1 MYMLSLCVSFVLCF
15 CMHFGIIMSYIS
27 GIREVIFI
35 MFISGP
41 RYLSL
46 GNQKPVKEKEYY
58 QGVFQNKPI
67 IIDRQFREHRLTDD
81 ECKALC
87 DGEVIEIHNLHNKG
101 TAYGVRGMLREDLF
115 SRGCFEMPVYVFKA
129 TMPVLNKPDYDFSK
143 RHVVKTQDLSN
154 NQTVKPKDDES
165 DMRAVLAKEESDL
178 QQWAQQTLTEENT
191 VSHTAKSHTKKP
203 RLILHASSL
212 DEYSDEEDSKLAAR
226 VAASTDGLTPVV
238 PLYKTAED
246 LKVYVPVIAGMVYTK
261 NGITVVPDEDA
272 MREKYDVPDDI
283 IVFVPP
289 VDVSEPHTYSHTP
302 HTEVKDETALV
313 SEEPTVLEE
322 SFSLSE
328 DFVASELENAEF
340 MPTDIN
346 ERVNSDSQV
355 DDSQPSHTQ
364 ESQAEFATR
373 MCRMAEE
380 ELRNKT
386 YDEVIA
392 EARAY
397 ISDREYAEYE
407 PDYEEVDDEDDSN
420 KESSDDGE

>member
-1 MYMLSLCVSFVLCF
+1 MFT
-15 CMHFGIIMSYIS
+15 S
-27 GIREVIFI
+27 GT
-35 MFISGP
+35 
-41 RYLSL
+41 RYTSL
-46 GNQKPVKEKEYY
+46 GNQKSVKEKEYY

-67 IIDRQFREHRLTDD
+67 MIDRQFREHRLTDE

-87 DGEVIEIHNLHNKG
+87 NGEVIEIHNLHNKG

-129 TMPVLNKPDYDFSK
+129 MMPVLNKPDYDFSK
-143 RHVVKTQDLSN
+143 RHIVKTKDVVSN
-154 NQTVKPKDDES
+154 QPVKMKDEES
-165 DMRAVLAKEESDL
+165 DMRAALAKEESDL
-178 QQWAQQTLTEENT
+178 QQWTQQTMTEDDI

-226 VAASTDGLTPVV
+226 VAANADGLTPVV
-238 PLYKTAED
+238 PLYKTADD

-261 NGITVVPDEDA
+261 NGISVVPDEDA
-272 MREKYDVPDDI
+272 MREKYDVQDDI
-283 IVFVPP
+283 TIFVPT

-302 HTEVKDETALV
+302 HTEVKDETAVV
-313 SEEPTVLEE
+313 SEELTVLEE
-322 SFSLSE
+322 N
-328 DFVASELENAEF
+328 VASELKNDEF

-346 ERVNSDSQV
+346 ESVNSDSQV
-355 DDSQPSHTQ
+355 DDSQTSHTQ
-364 ESQAEFATR
+364 ESQTEFATR

-380 ELRNKT
+380 ELKNKT
-386 YDEVIA
+386 YEEVIA

-420 KESSDDGE
+420 KDGSNDDAE

>member
-1 MYMLSLCVSFVLCF
+1 
-15 CMHFGIIMSYIS
+15 
-27 GIREVIFI
+27 
-35 MFISGP
+35 MFISGT
-41 RYLSL
+41 RYTSL

-67 IIDRQFREHRLTDD
+67 MIDRQFREHRLTDE

-87 DGEVIEIHNLHNKG
+87 NGEVIEIHNLHNNG

-154 NQTVKPKDDES
+154 NQTVKPKDEES
-165 DMRAVLAKEESDL
+165 DMRDALAKEESDL
-178 QQWAQQTLTEENT
+178 QQWTQQAMTEDDI
-191 VSHTAKSHTKKP
+191 VSHIAKSHTKRP

-226 VAASTDGLTPVV
+226 VAANADGLTPVV

-261 NGITVVPDEDA
+261 NGISVVPDEDA
-272 MREKYDVPDDI
+272 MREKYDVQDDI
-283 IVFVPP
+283 AIYIPTVN
-289 VDVSEPHTYSHTP
+289 VSEPHTYSHTP
-302 HTEVKDETALV
+302 HTEIKDETAVV
-313 SEEPTVLEE
+313 SEELTISEE
-322 SFSLSE
+322 NVTSE
-328 DFVASELENAEF
+328 FENDEF

-346 ERVNSDSQV
+346 ESVNSDSQV
-355 DDSQPSHTQ
+355 DVSQTSHTQ
-364 ESQAEFATR
+364 ESRAEFATR
-373 MCRMAEE
+373 MCRMMEAD
-380 ELRNKT
+380 LRNKT
-386 YDEVIA
+386 YDEVVA

-407 PDYEEVDDEDDSN
+407 PDYEELDDEDDSN
-420 KESSDDGE
+420 KDGSNDDAE

>member
-1 MYMLSLCVSFVLCF
+1 MHSLCVSFVLCF

-67 IIDRQFREHRLTDD
+67 MIDRQFREHRLTDD
-81 ECKALC
+81 ECRALC
-87 DGEVIEIHNLHNKG
+87 NGEVIEIHNLHNNG

-129 TMPVLNKPDYDFSK
+129 TMSVLN
-143 RHVVKTQDLSN
+143 
-154 NQTVKPKDDES
+154 NQNVNTKDDES
-165 DMRAVLAKEESDL
+165 DMRDALAKEESDL
-178 QQWAQQTLTEENT
+178 QQWTQQAMAEDDV
-191 VSHTAKSHTKKP
+191 VSHIAKSHTKRP
-203 RLILHASSL
+203 RLILHESSL
-212 DEYSDEEDSKLAAR
+212 DEYSDDEDSKLAAR
-226 VAASTDGLTPVV
+226 VAANADGLTPVV
-238 PLYKTAED
+238 PIYKTAKD

-272 MREKYDVPDDI
+272 MREKYETSV
-283 IVFVPP
+283 VLKEP
-289 VDVSEPHTYSHTP
+289 VE
-302 HTEVKDETALV
+302 
-313 SEEPTVLEE
+313 SEEN
-322 SFSLSE
+322 
-328 DFVASELENAEF
+328 VASEWKDDEF
-340 MPTDIN
+340 IPTDIN
-346 ERVNSDSQV
+346 ESVNSDV
-355 DDSQPSHTQ
+355 WDYDSQTSHTQ
-364 ESQAEFATR
+364 ESQTEFATR
-373 MCRMAEE
+373 MCRMMEA

-386 YDEVIA
+386 YDEVVA
-392 EARAY
+392 EAKAY

-420 KESSDDGE
+420 KDGSNDDE

>member
-1 MYMLSLCVSFVLCF
+1 MFT
-15 CMHFGIIMSYIS
+15 S
-27 GIREVIFI
+27 GT
-35 MFISGP
+35 
-41 RYLSL
+41 RYTSL

-67 IIDRQFREHRLTDD
+67 MIDRQFREHRLTDE

-143 RHVVKTQDLSN
+143 RHIVKTQDAVSN
-154 NQTVKPKDDES
+154 QPVKTKDEES
-165 DMRAVLAKEESDL
+165 DMRAALAKEESDL
-178 QQWAQQTLTEENT
+178 QQWTQQAMTEDDAI
-191 VSHTAKSHTKKP
+191 SHTAKSHTKKP

-212 DEYSDEEDSKLAAR
+212 DEYSDDEDAKLAAR
-226 VAASTDGLTPVV
+226 VAANADGLTPVV
-238 PLYKTAED
+238 PLYKTAKD

-261 NGITVVPDEDA
+261 NGISVVPDEDA
-272 MREKYDVPDDI
+272 MREKYDVQDDI
-283 IVFVPP
+283 AIFVPT

-302 HTEVKDETALV
+302 HPEVKDETSV
-313 SEEPTVLEE
+313 VVEEPVISEENVE
-322 SFSLSE
+322 
-328 DFVASELENAEF
+328 SELKTDEF
-340 MPTDIN
+340 MPMDIN
-346 ERVNSDSQV
+346 ESVNSDVQ
-355 DDSQPSHTQ
+355 DNDSQTSHTQ
-364 ESQAEFATR
+364 ESRAEFATR
-373 MCRMAEE
+373 MCRMMEA

-386 YDEVIA
+386 YDEVVA

-420 KESSDDGE
+420 KDGSNDDTE

>member
-1 MYMLSLCVSFVLCF
+1 MFT
-15 CMHFGIIMSYIS
+15 S
-27 GIREVIFI
+27 GT
-35 MFISGP
+35 
-41 RYLSL
+41 RYTSL

-67 IIDRQFREHRLTDD
+67 MIDRQFREHRLTDE

-87 DGEVIEIHNLHNKG
+87 NGEVIEIHNLHNNG

-154 NQTVKPKDDES
+154 NQTVKPKDEES
-165 DMRAVLAKEESDL
+165 DMRDALAKEESDL
-178 QQWAQQTLTEENT
+178 QQWTQQAMTEDDI
-191 VSHTAKSHTKKP
+191 VSHIAKSHTKRP

-226 VAASTDGLTPVV
+226 VAANADGLTPVV

-261 NGITVVPDEDA
+261 NGISVVPDEDA
-272 MREKYDVPDDI
+272 MREKYDVQDDI
-283 IVFVPP
+283 AIYIPTVN
-289 VDVSEPHTYSHTP
+289 VSEPHTYSHTP
-302 HTEVKDETALV
+302 HTEIKDETAVV
-313 SEEPTVLEE
+313 SEELTISEE
-322 SFSLSE
+322 NVTSE
-328 DFVASELENAEF
+328 FENDEF

-346 ERVNSDSQV
+346 ESVNSDSQV
-355 DDSQPSHTQ
+355 DVSQTSHTQ
-364 ESQAEFATR
+364 ESRAEFATR
-373 MCRMAEE
+373 MCRMMEAD
-380 ELRNKT
+380 LRNKT
-386 YDEVIA
+386 YDEVVA

-407 PDYEEVDDEDDSN
+407 PDYEELDDEDDSN
-420 KESSDDGE
+420 KDGSNDDAE

>member
-1 MYMLSLCVSFVLCF
+1 MFT
-15 CMHFGIIMSYIS
+15 S
-27 GIREVIFI
+27 GT
-35 MFISGP
+35 
-41 RYLSL
+41 RYTSL

-67 IIDRQFREHRLTDD
+67 MIDRQFREHRLTDE

-87 DGEVIEIHNLHNKG
+87 NGEVIEIHNLHNNG

-129 TMPVLNKPDYDFSK
+129 MMPVLNKPDYDFSK
-143 RHVVKTQDLSN
+143 RHIVKTKDVVSN
-154 NQTVKPKDDES
+154 QPVKMKDEES
-165 DMRAVLAKEESDL
+165 DMRAALAKEESDL
-178 QQWAQQTLTEENT
+178 QQWTQQTMTDDDI

-203 RLILHASSL
+203 RLILHESSL
-212 DEYSDEEDSKLAAR
+212 DEYSDDEDSKLAAR
-226 VAASTDGLTPVV
+226 VAANADGLTPVV

-261 NGITVVPDEDA
+261 NGISVVSDEDA
-272 MREKYDVPDDI
+272 MREKYDVQDDI
-283 IVFVPP
+283 AIFVPT

-302 HTEVKDETALV
+302 HTDVTDETSV
-313 SEEPTVLEE
+313 VLEE
-322 SFSLSE
+322 PVILE
-328 DFVASELENAEF
+328 ENVASELENDEF

-346 ERVNSDSQV
+346 ESGNSDV
-355 DDSQPSHTQ
+355 LDNDSQTSHTQ
-364 ESQAEFATR
+364 ESRAEFATR
-373 MCRMAEE
+373 MCRMAEA

-386 YDEVIA
+386 YDEVVA
-392 EARAY
+392 EAKAY

-420 KESSDDGE
+420 KDGSNDDAE

>member
-1 MYMLSLCVSFVLCF
+1 MFT
-15 CMHFGIIMSYIS
+15 S
-27 GIREVIFI
+27 GT
-35 MFISGP
+35 
-41 RYLSL
+41 RYTSL

-67 IIDRQFREHRLTDD
+67 MIDRQFREHRLTDE
-81 ECKALC
+81 ECRALC

-129 TMPVLNKPDYDFSK
+129 MMPVLNKPDYDFSK
-143 RHVVKTQDLSN
+143 RHIVKTKDVVSN
-154 NQTVKPKDDES
+154 QPVKMKDEES
-165 DMRAVLAKEESDL
+165 DMRAALAKEESDL
-178 QQWAQQTLTEENT
+178 QQWTQQTMTEDDI

-203 RLILHASSL
+203 RLILHESSL
-212 DEYSDEEDSKLAAR
+212 DEYSDDEDSKLAAR
-226 VAASTDGLTPVV
+226 VAANADGLTPVV

-261 NGITVVPDEDA
+261 NGISVVPDEDA
-272 MREKYDVPDDI
+272 MREKYDVQDDI
-283 IVFVPP
+283 AIFVPT

-302 HTEVKDETALV
+302 HTEVKDEIAVV
-313 SEEPTVLEE
+313 SEEPMVSEE
-322 SFSLSE
+322 SVTSE
-328 DFVASELENAEF
+328 ESVVSEFDNDEF

-346 ERVNSDSQV
+346 ESVNSDSQV
-355 DDSQPSHTQ
+355 DDSQTSHTQ
-364 ESQAEFATR
+364 ESQTEFAIR
-373 MCRMAEE
+373 MCRMAEA

-386 YDEVIA
+386 YDEVVA
-392 EARAY
+392 EAKAY

-420 KESSDDGE
+420 KDGSNDDAE

>member
-1 MYMLSLCVSFVLCF
+1 MFT
-15 CMHFGIIMSYIS
+15 S
-27 GIREVIFI
+27 GT
-35 MFISGP
+35 
-41 RYLSL
+41 RYTSL

-67 IIDRQFREHRLTDD
+67 MIDRQFREHRLTDE

-87 DGEVIEIHNLHNKG
+87 DGEVIEIHNLHNNG

-143 RHVVKTQDLSN
+143 RHVVKTQDVVS
-154 NQTVKPKDDES
+154 NQTVKPKDEES
-165 DMRAVLAKEESDL
+165 DMRAALAKEESDL
-178 QQWAQQTLTEENT
+178 QQWTQQTMTEENT

-203 RLILHASSL
+203 RLILHVSSL
-212 DEYSDEEDSKLAAR
+212 DEYSDEEDAKLAAR
-226 VAASTDGLTPVV
+226 VAANADGLTPVV

-272 MREKYDVPDDI
+272 MREKYDVQDDI
-283 IVFVPP
+283 AIFVPM
-289 VDVSEPHTYSHTP
+289 VDVSEPHIYSHTP
-302 HTEVKDETALV
+302 HTEVTDETAIVLEGPMM
-313 SEEPTVLEE
+313 SEE
-322 SFSLSE
+322 S
-328 DFVASELENAEF
+328 VASEESVVSEFENDEF
-340 MPTDIN
+340 IPMDIN
-346 ERVNSDSQV
+346 ESVNSDSQV
-355 DDSQPSHTQ
+355 DDSQTSHTQ
-364 ESQAEFATR
+364 ESQTEFAIR

-380 ELRNKT
+380 ELKNKT
-386 YDEVIA
+386 YEEVIA

-407 PDYEEVDDEDDSN
+407 PDYEEVDDEDGSN
-420 KESSDDGE
+420 KDSSDNDNE

>member
-1 MYMLSLCVSFVLCF
+1 MFT
-15 CMHFGIIMSYIS
+15 S
-27 GIREVIFI
+27 GT
-35 MFISGP
+35 
-41 RYLSL
+41 RYTSL

-67 IIDRQFREHRLTDD
+67 MIDRQFREHRLTDE

-87 DGEVIEIHNLHNKG
+87 NGEVIEIHNLHNNG

-154 NQTVKPKDDES
+154 NQTVKPKDEES
-165 DMRAVLAKEESDL
+165 DMRDALAKEESDL
-178 QQWAQQTLTEENT
+178 QQWSQQAMTEDDI
-191 VSHTAKSHTKKP
+191 VSHIAKSHTKRP

-226 VAASTDGLTPVV
+226 VAANADGLTPVV

-261 NGITVVPDEDA
+261 NGISVVPDEDA
-272 MREKYDVPDDI
+272 MREKYDVQDDI
-283 IVFVPP
+283 VIYVPT
-289 VDVSEPHTYSHTP
+289 VNVSEPHAYSHTP
-302 HTEVKDETALV
+302 HTEIKDETAVV
-313 SEEPTVLEE
+313 SEELTISEE
-322 SFSLSE
+322 NVTSE
-328 DFVASELENAEF
+328 FENDEF

-346 ERVNSDSQV
+346 ESVNSDSQV
-355 DDSQPSHTQ
+355 DVSQISHPQ
-364 ESQAEFATR
+364 ESQTEFATR
-373 MCRMAEE
+373 MCRMAEA
-380 ELRNKT
+380 ELKNKT

-407 PDYEEVDDEDDSN
+407 PDYEDVNDEDDLN
-420 KESSDDGE
+420 KDGSDNDVE

>member
-1 MYMLSLCVSFVLCF
+1 MFT
-15 CMHFGIIMSYIS
+15 S
-27 GIREVIFI
+27 GT
-35 MFISGP
+35 
-41 RYLSL
+41 RYTSL

-67 IIDRQFREHRLTDD
+67 MIDRQFREHRLTDE

-129 TMPVLNKPDYDFSK
+129 TMPVLNKPNYDFSK
-143 RHVVKTQDLSN
+143 RHVVKTQDAVSN
-154 NQTVKPKDDES
+154 QPVKTKDEES
-165 DMRAVLAKEESDL
+165 DMRAALAKEESDL
-178 QQWAQQTLTEENT
+178 QQWTQQTMTEENT

-203 RLILHASSL
+203 RLILHAASL
-212 DEYSDEEDSKLAAR
+212 DEYSDEEDAKLAAR
-226 VAASTDGLTPVV
+226 VAANADGLTPVV

-261 NGITVVPDEDA
+261 TGITVVPDEDA
-272 MREKYDVPDDI
+272 MRAKYDVQDDI
-283 IVFVPP
+283 AIFVPT
-289 VDVSEPHTYSHTP
+289 VNVSEPHTYSHTP
-302 HTEVKDETALV
+302 HTEVKDETAVVL
-313 SEEPTVLEE
+313 EEPTMSGESFASEE
-322 SFSLSE
+322 SVVSE
-328 DFVASELENAEF
+328 FENDEF

-346 ERVNSDSQV
+346 GSVNSDSQV
-355 DDSQPSHTQ
+355 ADSQTAHTQ

-420 KESSDDGE
+420 KDGSDDDAE

>member
-1 MYMLSLCVSFVLCF
+1 MFT
-15 CMHFGIIMSYIS
+15 S
-27 GIREVIFI
+27 GT
-35 MFISGP
+35 
-41 RYLSL
+41 RYTSL

-67 IIDRQFREHRLTDD
+67 MIDRQFREHRLTDA
-81 ECKALC
+81 ECEALC
-87 DGEVIEIHNLHNKG
+87 NSEVIEIHNLHNKG

-154 NQTVKPKDDES
+154 NQTVKPKDEES
-165 DMRAVLAKEESDL
+165 DMRAALAKEESDL
-178 QQWAQQTLTEENT
+178 QQWTQQTMTEVDA

-212 DEYSDEEDSKLAAR
+212 DEYSDEEDAKLAAR
-226 VAASTDGLTPVV
+226 VAANADGLTPVV

-261 NGITVVPDEDA
+261 NGISVVSDEDA
-272 MREKYDVPDDI
+272 MREKYDVQDDI
-283 IVFVPP
+283 AIFVPT

-302 HTEVKDETALV
+302 HTEVKDETAVV
-313 SEEPTVLEE
+313 SEEPTISEE
-322 SFSLSE
+322 N
-328 DFVASELENAEF
+328 VASELENDEF
-340 MPTDIN
+340 IPIEIEDEDIN
-346 ERVNSDSQV
+346 ESVNSDV
-355 DDSQPSHTQ
+355 WNNDSQTSHTQ
-364 ESQAEFATR
+364 ESRAEFATR
-373 MCRMAEE
+373 MCRMMEAD
-380 ELRNKT
+380 LRNKT
-386 YDEVIA
+386 YDEVVA

-420 KESSDDGE
+420 KDGSNDDAE